1 MMLAQQKGSR
11 LRSSVMVE
19 SGRLGEKHFVDQIGS
34 ITPVEVTDRHGDSP
48 QIDTPHER
56 RLLTVRDFEFGD
68 IIDDPDL
75 VRTLDSPQNK
85 YVQAYSMGFGRQMD
99 QTIIDNGLGASFSGK
114 DGTVSNSLG
123 VANIVVTNALNLNT
137 AKLTA
142 AKRILDEFELPA
154 EGRHVAV
161 NASMLESLL
170 GETGQSVSNQDFNI
184 VRALVRGEVNT
195 WLGFTFH
202 RLELL
207 PTITGTEKRAMAWHE
222 DWIKLGVGIEPKA
235 DIDPNR
241 SDKRFNAYIYYSMTI
256 GAVRLEEKGVVGID
270 CDVDAAAQA

>member
-1 MMLAQQKGSR
+1 MSFQITTAFRNTYARNIMMLAQQKGSR

-123 VANIVVTNALNLNT
+123 VANISGTSFKEANLSLAN
-137 AKLTA
+137 
-142 AKRILDEFELPA
+142 LD
-154 EGRHVAV
+154 G
-161 NASMLESLL
+161 
-170 GETGQSVSNQDFNI
+170 
-184 VRALVRGEVNT
+184 VRGAVKASGLETTIVTPDAKYFNKCERP
-195 WLGFTFH
+195 WLERKVDWEQIRKVGNMQLFTVSYTLFLFVLTYFSAIGYFKFSPFFPVRTGKCARNVSKKFAFEEGVRKCGTVDLYK
-202 RLELL
+202 RL
-207 PTITGTEKRAMAWHE
+207 PVPR
-222 DWIKLGVGIEPKA
+222 
-235 DIDPNR
+235 
-241 SDKRFNAYIYYSMTI
+241 
-256 GAVRLEEKGVVGID
+256 
-270 CDVDAAAQA
+270 